1 MRNITLI
8 TILIVGLMTSYS
20 LAQMGH
26 GMMRDSHM
34 MGEHGTAGSGQMMEH
49 GQMMGNVK
57 EMTQDMSNMIRQLAG
72 VMSRDMPGERRY
84 KISEMMRDIAAE
96 MNRISFMLDRG
107 NVTEEEMKDL
117 ENRMIEIQKHMP
129 DIIK

>member
-1 MRNITLI
+1 MRQII
-8 TILIVGLMTSYS
+8 VISILILGLMTSYS

-34 MGEHGTAGSGQMMEH
+34 MQGQNKMATGQMIDH
-49 GQMMGNVK
+49 GQMMKNLKGITRDMSIIMGELSGMMN
-57 EMTQDMSNMIRQLAG
+57 QDMSR
-72 VMSRDMPGERRY
+72 ERMQ
-84 KISEMMRDIAAE
+84 KTSELMRDVAAE
-96 MNRISFMLDRG
+96 MNSVSFMLERG

-117 ENRMIEIQKHMP
+117 ENRMIEIQKNMS